1 MALRKIH
8 NVYYIY
14 FRDVDGTQRT
24 RSLKTT
30 DKEIAKRLHDGYM
43 KQLQSKKGEMVIMRD
58 FPEHFRDVKPITT
71 IAPPVTTDNGHTK
84 GGVALAKMWDIALKK
99 RPLSK
104 MHSIYWGAFL
114 KRIGV
119 KYADQVTPAMALKYL
134 EKNYTSGRNYKAFN
148 NNKGILNKA
157 FKHLLVK
164 IGLPQSPFDRIPS
177 RTVKNV
183 KNHRPISTEEFLRI
197 FANSEEPYRTAACL
211 GFYAGADMSTAFG
224 LPGTAVYMEERIIN
238 WKRPK
243 TGTKFICGIH
253 DELYCMLK
261 RLNIDHESD
270 KPILPKICSTYR
282 NEYFREL
289 FEKLGICDTE
299 EGKASFHSFR
309 TSFFTRC
316 DEANLHRRTTSLA
329 GGHVDDRQND
339 WYSHDIS
346 AAHEVEKLPSVGI
359 PMRD

>member
-71 IAPPVTTDNGHTK
+71 IAPPVTTDNGR
-84 GGVALAKMWDIALKK
+84 LKMENFIRELEKIQPVSGTNK
-99 RPLSK
+99 RA
-104 MHSIYWGAFL
+104 I
-114 KRIGV
+114 KRFMAAVNV

-224 LPGTAVYMEERIIN
+224 LPGTAVYMEERIIY

-261 RLNIDHESD
+261 RLNIDRESSA
-270 KPILPKICSTYR
+270 PILPKICSTYR

-359 PMRD
+359 PMGD

>member
-1 MALRKIH
+1 MALRKIK
-8 NVYYIY
+8 NTYYVYY
-14 FRDVDGTQRT
+14 RDLDGKHKT
-24 RSLKTT
+24 RSLKTS
-30 DKEIAKRLHDGYM
+30 DPIQAEKMERQYM
-43 KQLQSKKGEMVIMRD
+43 ALLQNRKSAAVLFRD
-58 FPEHFRDVKPITT
+58 FPEMKQAFP
-71 IAPPVTTDNGHTK
+71 APEAENRKKVNPDNGRLK
-84 GGVALAKMWDIALKK
+84 LDDILPELNKIH
-99 RPLSK
+99 PVSPT
-104 MHSIYWGAFL
+104 SE
-114 KRIGV
+114 RIIRRFV
-119 KYADQVTPAMALKYL
+119 STMKCKYADQVTPEMALQYL
-134 EKNYTSGRNYKAFN
+134 EERYSDGRNYKAFN
-148 NNKGILNKA
+148 NNKGVLNKA
-157 FKHLLVK
+157 YRYLLVR
-164 IGLPQSPFDRIPS
+164 IGLKESPFDRIS
-177 RTVKNV
+177 NRAVKNV
-183 KNHRPISTEEFLRI
+183 ICHRPISSEEFLRI
-197 FANSEEPYRTAACL
+197 FTNSEEPYRTAACL

-238 WKRPK
+238 WRRPK

-253 DELYCMLK
+253 DELYYMLK

-270 KPILPKICSTYR
+270 DPILNQVCSTYR

-316 DEANLHRRTTSLA
+316 DEADLHRRTTSLA

-359 PMRD
+359 PMGD

>member
-1 MALRKIH
+1 MGLREIGG
-8 NVYYIY
+8 NWYVY
-14 FRDVDGTQRT
+14 FRDVDGKLKT
-24 RSLKTT
+24 RSLKTKDRKT
-30 DKEIAKRLHDGYM
+30 AIRLERDYM
-43 KQLQSKKGEMVIMRD
+43 DQVRARKGAAVLLRD
-58 FPEHFRDVKPITT
+58 FPEFFPDKEQIKTA
-71 IAPPVTTDNGHTK
+71 APPPASNNGR
-84 GGVALAKMWDIALKK
+84 LKLENMIRELEKIHPVSGTNK
-99 RPLSK
+99 RA
-104 MHSIYWGAFL
+104 I
-114 KRIGV
+114 KRFVSAMNV
-119 KYADQVTPAMALKYL
+119 KYADQVTPEMALKYL

-164 IGLPQSPFDRIPS
+164 IGLPESPFARIPS
-177 RTVKNV
+177 RTIKNV
-183 KNHRPISTEEFLRI
+183 QNHRPVTVEEFRRI
-197 FANSEEPYRTAACL
+197 FWAAEEPYRTAACL
-211 GFYAGADMSTAFG
+211 GFYAGADISTAFG

-261 RLNIDHESD
+261 RLNIDHESSA
-270 KPILPKICSTYR
+270 PILPKICSTYR

-359 PMRD
+359 PMGD